1 MCELRLLLRV
11 ILLLLTT
18 RGGRGG
24 AGEGLPGEELLTNV
38 TTWGRGRGGGRGGA
52 EEGAEEGVEEGVDIK
67 QKDPLKLPEKEAER
81 CIRPL
86 LSCLGGIRGDTPAS
100 LSV

>member
-38 TTWGRGRGGGRGGA
+38 TTWGRV
-52 EEGAEEGVEEGVDIK
+52 EEGVEG
-67 QKDPLKLPEKEAER
+67 
-81 CIRPL
+81 
-86 LSCLGGIRGDTPAS
+86 
-100 LSV
+100 